1 MRLPAGREGMLIA
14 PACGRQGVRNSGNAY
29 RKCGHIPFIS
39 EELDL
44 NTNYGIKFRM
54 ILSGKEEFDN

>member
-1 MRLPAGREGMLIA
+1 LAIPNAECGLRLPAGGQGM
-14 PACGRQGVRNSGNAY
+14 RNSGNAY

-44 NTNYGIKFRM
+44 NANYGIKFRM